1 MEFAFNVFYTCMSS
15 TQSNPVLLSLCP
27 DQLNLY
33 LYTALVTD
41 QFKIKQHL
49 SNHLV
54 YSSVVYLSH
63 TWLHHLPVH
72 LSFHQHL
79 HFRLLCSRQHWGY
92 CPNVLPASCRFKHK
106 VIQNQAQNWAGLSS
120 GLVKM
125 ASLWFSRPDI
135 LTHETRLLEMSMFVL
150 SRFRSMSFPKRDTW
164 GCDEQLS
171 ICLSRKHTI
180 KYTHAVLLQPGQIHM
195 TQLQRDIS
203 VHLLYSFFMYMYII
217 QIIPEQV
224 IASVY
229 CSLAIDWKT
238 INCQLFIQQIWFK
251 WGFELCQQGG
261 KNSSTYIINL
271 IPWMPCFHGILVV

>member
-15 TQSNPVLLSLCP
+15 TQSSPVLLSLCP

-33 LYTALVTD
+33 LYTALVTY

-135 LTHETRLLEMSMFVL
+135 LAHETRLLEMSMFVL

-164 GCDEQLS
+164 ACDEQLS
-171 ICLSRKHTI
+171 ICLSRKLTI
-180 KYTHAVLLQPGQIHM
+180 YTHAVLLQPGQVHM
-195 TQLQRDIS
+195 THTTRYICTFVLFFY
-203 VHLLYSFFMYMYII
+203 VHVYYTNNPRTGNCKLL
-217 QIIPEQV
+217 
-224 IASVY
+224 
-229 CSLAIDWKT
+229 
-238 INCQLFIQQIWFK
+238 LFP
-251 WGFELCQQGG
+251 
-261 KNSSTYIINL
+261 S
-271 IPWMPCFHGILVV
+271 